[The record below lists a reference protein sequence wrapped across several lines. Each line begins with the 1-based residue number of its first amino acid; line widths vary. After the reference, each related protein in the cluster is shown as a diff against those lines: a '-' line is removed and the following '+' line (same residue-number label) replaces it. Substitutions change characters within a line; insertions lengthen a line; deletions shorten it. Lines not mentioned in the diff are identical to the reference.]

1 MTDNLLYE
9 IGLECEY
16 WLLDKEDNII
26 EAPKYNFPA
35 DEMGFLIE
43 LRSIWGSDPDT
54 VVNSLEGEIFSVRK
68 KAEQLGFKIH
78 EAAWLPVT
86 KEWQEYIANKY
97 QHRGLPDH
105 TRNIYSEKQ
114 QTQHTGFREG
124 RATAGLHVHF
134 SIWDIEKEH
143 FIWLSDSSIVR
154 IVFEMDNVFLP
165 EINRANRIIGEW
177 ERKGIGDDSGRPH
190 GFEYRS
196 LPATVDKLKA
206 AKKAIK
212 ILLSIEKED

>member
-9 IGLECEY
+9 VGLECEY
-16 WLLDKEDNII
+16 WLLDKENNII

-43 LRSIWGSDPDT
+43 IRSAWGSDPEAITD
-54 VVNSLEGEIFSVRK
+54 SLKEEFSCARK
-68 KAEQLGFKIH
+68 KAEQFGFKIC

-97 QHRGLPDH
+97 QHAGLADH
-105 TRNIYSEKQ
+105 TKNIYGGK
-114 QTQHTGFREG
+114 QTQHTGLKEG

-134 SIWDIEKEH
+134 SVWNIEKEH
-143 FIWLSDSSIVR
+143 FMWLSDNVIAKIVL
-154 IVFEMDNVFLP
+154 EMDKAFLR
-165 EINRANRIIGEW
+165 EIYEVGRIEGEW

-206 AKKAIK
+206 AEKALV
-212 ILLSIEKED
+212 ILLSVKKEE

>member
-1 MTDNLLYE
+1 MIDNLLYE

-43 LRSIWGSDPDT
+43 IRSIWGSDPGAI
-54 VVNSLEGEIFSVRK
+54 VNSLGKEIFSVQK

-86 KEWQEYIANKY
+86 EEWQKYIANKY
-97 QHRGLPDH
+97 QHAGLPDH
-105 TRNIYSEKQ
+105 TKNIYSEK
-114 QTQHTGFREG
+114 QTQHTGFRSG
-124 RATAGLHVHF
+124 KATAGLHVHF
-134 SIWDIEKEH
+134 SIWDVEGEH
-143 FIWLSDSSIVR
+143 FIWLPDNVVVKIVL
-154 IVFEMDNVFLP
+154 EMDKVFVE
-165 EINRANRIIGEW
+165 EITKAERIPGEW

-196 LPATVDKLKA
+196 LPAIVDKLKA
-206 AKKAIK
+206 AKKAIT
-212 ILLSIEKED
+212 ILLSV